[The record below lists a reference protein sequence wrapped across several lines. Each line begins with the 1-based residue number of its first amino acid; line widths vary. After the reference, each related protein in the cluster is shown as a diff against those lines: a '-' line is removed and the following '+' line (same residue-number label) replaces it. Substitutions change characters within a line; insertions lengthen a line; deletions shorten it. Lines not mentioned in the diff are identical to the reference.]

1 MAAASKSRPGGC
13 DVEST
18 KANDEGPGKTRCL
31 AGPFPFWPWSS
42 IEAHGWIPCPRIP
55 ITPDFAP
62 VSSCRLQQ

>member
-18 KANDEGPGKTRCL
+18 KANNEGPGKTRSL
-31 AGPFPFWPWSS
+31 AGPFPFLALAFNRRPWM
-42 IEAHGWIPCPRIP
+42 GPCPRIP